1 MIKEKSK
8 PLSFCGQY
16 IRKSDP
22 DHFFCALFMPSDLR
36 EQYFRLLAFYTEI
49 TRAVTLSSS
58 WDVAGPMAGYIR
70 LQWWRDLLANK
81 PDRDH
86 EIAPYIKD
94 SLERNLFSAEDLL
107 KIISAREEELEGIKN
122 WDHWDSIMVRSVG
135 QIQRILAN
143 LFKIRELPL
152 VEAVIAAGIA
162 SETVHISKNLPNI
175 FRKGRCPLPAEI
187 IHDFS
192 LQRSENGISVTSSE
206 LNAIRD
212 ILIEKA
218 YFYLRRSEKAC
229 LLDRHYR
236 SVILPVILAKR
247 DLHRFEQ
254 WDHLSRK
261 RGIGD
266 KLSVL
271 KANYWVKLKISET

>member
-1 MIKEKSK
+1 M
-8 PLSFCGQY
+8 
-16 IRKSDP
+16 
-22 DHFFCALFMPSDLR
+22 
-36 EQYFRLLAFYTEI
+36 
-49 TRAVTLSSS
+49 
-58 WDVAGPMAGYIR
+58 
-70 LQWWRDLLANK
+70 
-81 PDRDH
+81 
-86 EIAPYIKD
+86 
-94 SLERNLFSAEDLL
+94 FSAEDLL

-122 WDHWDSIMVRSVG
+122 WKHWDSIMVRSVG